1 MNRYTVAIGFGILMV
16 GAIVAY
22 LVTAPTP
29 VIGSTNTSRVS
40 PFDLMLKAKDLPLES
55 FEAN

>member
-1 MNRYTVAIGFGILMV
+1 MV

>member
-1 MNRYTVAIGFGILMV
+1 MKRYAVAIGFGFLMV

-22 LVTAPTP
+22 LVTAPAP

-40 PFDLMLKAKDLPLES
+40 PFDLMLKAKDVPVES
-55 FEAN
+55 FDAI